1 MRNLL
6 LIIGIF
12 FYVELFATEIY
23 FPPILGDSWDT
34 IDPISLGW
42 DTSAINT
49 LFTFLDQ
56 KNTKAFIVLKDG
68 KIVLEK
74 YFGTFT
80 KDSNWYWASAGKTLT
95 SALVGIA
102 QEEGLLSIYDKTS
115 KYLGNGWT
123 SCPKE
128 KEDLITIRHQL
139 TMTTGLDYQVE
150 DQYCTNPECLKYK
163 ADAGTQWYYHNAPYT
178 LLEKVIVNASGKD
191 YNTFFAQKI
200 RNKIGMNGLWVK
212 DGFNNIYFS
221 TARSMARF
229 GILMLNN
236 GNWNGTDVIKDK
248 NYIQDMIN
256 TSQNLNK
263 SYGYLWWLN
272 GKESYMLP
280 GFTKVFNG
288 KLMPDAP
295 DDLYAALGKN
305 GQILNVIP
313 SKGLVL
319 VRMGERPD
327 DQFFISTNFNNDI
340 WKYLNQVINKNTSI
354 NDYYNNNAIS
364 PNPASDYIEI
374 NLDKVILSGAKNPV
388 KIYNTFGECVIE
400 MQDVL
405 HLRDVGHLNRI
416 NISHLPV
423 GLYFIQIGNY
433 TEKFMV
439 VR

>member
-23 FPPILGDSWDT
+23 FPPIVGDSWDT

-95 SALVGIA
+95 SSLVGIA
-102 QEEGLLSIYDKTS
+102 QEEGLLSIYDNTS

-128 KEDLITIRHQL
+128 KEDLITIQHQL
-139 TMTTGLDYQVE
+139 TMTTGLDYEVE
-150 DQYCTNPECLKYK
+150 DQYCTNPDCLKYK

-212 DGFNNIYFS
+212 DGFNNIYLS

-248 NYIQDMIN
+248 NYTQDMIN

-288 KLMPDAP
+288 ILMPDAP

-305 GQILNVIP
+305 GQILNVVP
-313 SKGLVL
+313 SKGLIM

-327 DQFFISTNFNNDI
+327 DQFFISTHFNNDI

-354 NDYYNNNAIS
+354 NDTINHNAFS

-374 NLDKVILSGAKNPV
+374 RQPPEGFQPSGGSEI
-388 KIYNTFGECVIE
+388 KIYNTFGECVMI
-400 MQDVL
+400 
-405 HLRDVGHLNRI
+405 VGAYSNTPLQRI
-416 NISHLPV
+416 GVSHLPV

-439 VR
+439 LR